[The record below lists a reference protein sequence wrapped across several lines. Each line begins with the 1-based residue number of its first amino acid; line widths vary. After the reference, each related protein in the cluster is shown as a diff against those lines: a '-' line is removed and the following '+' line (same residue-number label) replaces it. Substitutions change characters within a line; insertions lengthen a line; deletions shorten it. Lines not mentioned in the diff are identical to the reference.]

1 MKGIPETVN
10 KGITRY
16 FGKDGK
22 EIDKKTFEELTKKVT
37 LTVSDT
43 AKVKEKEETKKPYDK

>member
-16 FGKDGK
+16 FDKDGK
-22 EIDKKTFEELTKKVT
+22 EMDKETFEELTKKGMARKPAIKT
-37 LTVSDT
+37 TID
-43 AKVKEKEETKKPYDK
+43 KK